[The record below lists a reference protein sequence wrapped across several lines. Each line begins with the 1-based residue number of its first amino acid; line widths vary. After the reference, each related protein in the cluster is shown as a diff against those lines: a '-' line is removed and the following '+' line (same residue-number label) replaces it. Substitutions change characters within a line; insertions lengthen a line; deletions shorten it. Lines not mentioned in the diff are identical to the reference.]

1 MQSLPLHT
9 SGLLSMSLNNN
20 IVDTESPDG
29 ICSSTFVV
37 DDFSELLLHPPIFSI
52 KDSRPT

>member
-9 SGLLSMSLNNN
+9 SGLLSMSLNND

-37 DDFSELLLHPPIFSI
+37 DDFSGLLLHPPIFSI

>member
-1 MQSLPLHT
+1 
-9 SGLLSMSLNNN
+9 MSLNNN

-37 DDFSELLLHPPIFSI
+37 DDFSGLLLHPPNFSI

>member
-20 IVDTESPDG
+20 IVDTESPAG